1 MAKNQPRKASGATSI
16 EPQGMPIMVHLTE
29 MRDRMIK
36 SVVALVITTAVA
48 FIFAEDIIEFLR
60 QPAGNVELIA
70 IEMTENLA
78 VFFRVSLAAGVVMS
92 MPVLVYQL
100 FAFVAPALTSREK
113 RYVFTILPFV
123 VFMFLGGVAFAY
135 YVAMPPAMGFL
146 LDFLTDQAETQ
157 IRISNYLDVV
167 TRLILG
173 VGFIFETPVII
184 MFMARMGLVT
194 PQWLATKRRW
204 WIVLAFIVAAIVTPT
219 FDPINQA
226 VIAIPLILLFELSIL
241 LSRFVYKPRSNPG
254 QADKTKAA

>member
-1 MAKNQPRKASGATSI
+1 MAKTRPQKAANAAEIETQGA
-16 EPQGMPIMVHLTE
+16 PIMVHLTE
-29 MRDRMIK
+29 MRDRLIK

-48 FIFAEDIIEFLR
+48 FIFAEDIIEILR

-70 IEMTENLA
+70 IEMTENLG
-78 VFFRVSLAAGVVMS
+78 VFFRVSLAGGVVMA

-123 VFMFLGGVAFAY
+123 VFMFLAGVAFAY

-146 LDFLTDQAETQ
+146 LDFLTEQAETQ

-184 MFMARMGLVT
+184 MFMARMGLVS
-194 PQWLATKRRW
+194 PQWLASKRRW

-226 VIAIPLILLFELSIL
+226 VIAIPLILLLELSIL
-241 LSRFVYKPRSNPG
+241 LSRFVYKPRNG
-254 QADKTKAA
+254 KEQVKTSPA

>member
-1 MAKNQPRKASGATSI
+1 MAKTPPQKASGAGEI
-16 EPQGMPIMVHLTE
+16 ETQGMPIMVHLTE

-36 SVVALVITTAVA
+36 SVVALVITTALA
-48 FIFAEDIIEFLR
+48 FIFAEDVIEFLR

-70 IEMTENLA
+70 IEMTENIGA
-78 VFFRVSLAAGVVMS
+78 FFRVSLASGVIMA

-113 RYVFTILPFV
+113 RYIFTILPFV
-123 VFMFLGGVAFAY
+123 VFMFLAGVAFAY

-146 LDFLTDQAETQ
+146 LEFLTEQAETQ

-194 PQWLATKRRW
+194 PQWLASKRKW
-204 WIVLAFIVAAIVTPT
+204 WIVLAFIVAAVVTPT

-226 VIAIPLILLFELSIL
+226 VIAIPLILLLELSIL
-241 LSRFVYKPRSNPG
+241 LSRFVYKPRKEKE
-254 QADKTKAA
+254 QAASSSA